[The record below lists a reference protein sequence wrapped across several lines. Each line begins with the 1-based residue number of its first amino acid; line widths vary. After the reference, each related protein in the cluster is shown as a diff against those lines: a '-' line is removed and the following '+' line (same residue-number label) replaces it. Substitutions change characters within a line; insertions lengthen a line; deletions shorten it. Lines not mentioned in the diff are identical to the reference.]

1 MLINVRVVV
10 CNFFLA
16 NVRQSFEMG
25 GVKQGGMLPQ

>member
-10 CNFFLA
+10 CNFLA